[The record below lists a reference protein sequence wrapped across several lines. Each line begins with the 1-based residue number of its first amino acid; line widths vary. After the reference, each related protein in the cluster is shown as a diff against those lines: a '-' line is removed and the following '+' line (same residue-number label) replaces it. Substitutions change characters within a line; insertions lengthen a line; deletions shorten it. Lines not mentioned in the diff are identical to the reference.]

1 MSRAD
6 DVYQE
11 TAMKYLDVVAPAAPE
26 WQKKIMRKMMRDHSQ
41 RQTGRTTR
49 MLIAAHDA
57 KVLGERV
64 LIVAPNSSVRDQLI
78 RTARALGVMDGG
90 VQPKPLTKHD
100 FTSTHH
106 IMQGKLRG
114 YRCTLFEDHTVM
126 EFSPPQQYTRELDMW
141 YRSQKPNPFVPV
153 SSATPR
159 WKFQPF

>member
-6 DVYQE
+6 DVY
-11 TAMKYLDVVAPAAPE
+11 LDAIVPDAPE
-26 WQKKIMRKMMRDHSQ
+26 WQKKIMRKLMRDVNL

-57 KVLGERV
+57 KVLGDRV
-64 LIVAPNSSVRDQLI
+64 LIIAPNSSVMTQLM
-78 RTARALGVMDGG
+78 RMARSLGIMDGG
-90 VQPKPLTKHD
+90 VQPKPLHKTD

-106 IMQGKLRG
+106 VMQGKLRG

-126 EFSPPQQYTRELDMW
+126 EFGPPKAYVQELDLW
-141 YRSQKPNPFVPV
+141 YRSQTPNPFVPV

>member
-57 KVLGERV
+57 KVLGDRV
-64 LIVAPNSSVRDQLI
+64 LIIAPNSSVRDQLI
-78 RTARALGVMDGG
+78 RTARALGIMDGG

-106 IMQGKLRG
+106 VMQGKLRG
-114 YRCTLFEDHTVM
+114 YRGVVFEDHTVA
-126 EFSPPQQYTRELDMW
+126 EFDPPKAYSREVHLW
-141 YRSQKPNPFVPV
+141 QATIVPNPFVPV